1 MKNLFAAIVSHI
13 ALSALLASPLMA
25 GAQAPTAGETWVKI
39 QHRYL
44 PSPPPDTVD
53 TLKGGDPSTPV
64 TGIATTFLD
73 TMDMLREAVK
83 RGDNLIITHEPTFYN
98 HRDETA
104 AFKDDPVYKA
114 KLAYIEAHHLVVYR
128 LHDAIHADPSGD
140 HILQGVYEAFGWE
153 KLSRESGEAGQYF
166 VTIPPTTLGELAKSL
181 EVRLH
186 DQTMRVEG
194 NPNLKI
200 THVALI
206 PGAAGLREQ
215 VEALN
220 QPVEVL
226 IAGEASEWGDGR
238 ICPRRRGAGASERDD
253 PARAR
258 GIGGAGDGTVRE
270 RAART
275 ISGNEGGPHR
285 RGAGAVESGA
295 SAGGEMKISR
305 CRGWSFRRRGSPV
318 RWEVRARVLGSR
330 RSGDCSRVFAAC

>member
-1 MKNLFAAIVSHI
+1 MACMKNLFAAIVSHI

-226 IAGEASEWGDGR
+226 IAGEASEWETVEYVRDAVAQGR
-238 ICPRRRGAGASERDD
+238 AKGMILLGHEVSEEPGMERCAKELRELFPGMKVDHIVAGQAL
-253 PARAR
+253 
-258 GIGGAGDGTVRE
+258 
-270 RAART
+270 
-275 ISGNEGGPHR
+275 
-285 RGAGAVESGA
+285 
-295 SAGGEMKISR
+295 
-305 CRGWSFRRRGSPV
+305 WSPEHPPV
-318 RWEVRARVLGSR
+318 AK
-330 RSGDCSRVFAAC
+330 